1 MNNIFAVF
9 YINLTLLNDYK
20 DVFFLAWH
28 FFGQFDIFF
37 WKIYKNEPMIPNDFL
52 LISIHFDFVKAQHIK
67 RWNQS
72 DEYFLSNWPS
82 KWGHKNEQ
90 QYSMAHEPAD
100 SAVHIVTLP
109 LCYLSE
115 TLRHCLYVPK
125 QLFCE
130 EKMPHWGKKWAGDSF
145 KVFQHFQLNCQ
156 WKIDGFRNIIFF
168 FMECS
173 DGLLNFMV
181 N

>member
-1 MNNIFAVF
+1 M
-9 YINLTLLNDYK
+9 

-90 QYSMAHEPAD
+90 QYSMAHEQAD

-130 EKMPHWGKKWAGDSF
+130 EKMPHWGKKWAGDSL
-145 KVFQHFQLNCQ
+145 KVFQYF
-156 WKIDGFRNIIFF
+156 
-168 FMECS
+168 
-173 DGLLNFMV
+173 
-181 N
+181 